1 MKKFKEYLKG
11 LWDIMGEA
19 MLELFIYLFSLALD
33 APSSPFSDNSMRL
46 KTRIGIRW
54 ASSASSHWLWWSR
67 SSARS
72 LASSRKSNRSALR
85 LGCAFCPFFFH

>member
-19 MLELFIYLFSLALD
+19 LLELFCICFSLALD

-46 KTRIGIRW
+46 RTRMGIR
-54 ASSASSHWLWWSR
+54 
-67 SSARS
+67 
-72 LASSRKSNRSALR
+72 
-85 LGCAFCPFFFH
+85 